1 MELIIRRLQAK
12 EAEIAQYLSVIEDLQ
27 KQLVATKEELDVC
40 TKNQN
45 QNQNPKKEKVKENDK
60 KN

>member
-45 QNQNPKKEKVKENDK
+45 PKREKVKENDK

>member
-1 MELIIRRLQAK
+1 AK

-27 KQLVATKEELDVC
+27 KQLVATKEEHDKC
-40 TKNQN
+40 IK
-45 QNQNPKKEKVKENDK
+45 NQNPKKEKVKENDK

>member
-27 KQLVATKEELDVC
+27 KQLIATKEELDEC

-45 QNQNPKKEKVKENDK
+45 QKKEKVKENDK

>member
-27 KQLVATKEELDVC
+27 KQLVATKEEHDKC
-40 TKNQN
+40 IK
-45 QNQNPKKEKVKENDK
+45 NQNPKKEKVKENDK

>member
-40 TKNQN
+40 TKNLN